1 MLPAVGI
8 LIPAMR
14 AHKLPALIDNIEAVT
29 PSPHKV
35 YWAAAIDSE
44 CAGVLKAL
52 KQKVLLDRGASWPV
66 RINALYEISNE
77 PYIFLGADD
86 LLYHPDWYEAALECM
101 ERVENV
107 GVVSVNDLNNPY
119 GTSSLIAREYIEQ
132 FGGTMDGSG
141 PIIHPGYH
149 HNWCDTE
156 LRQTGEH
163 RGRWVYCEHAVVEHI
178 HHDNGKAPYDEV
190 YALGDKYLQED
201 VGLFFSRHP
210 LWM

>member
-1 MLPAVGI
+1 MVPAVGI
-8 LIPAMR
+8 LIPTMR
-14 AHKLPALIDNIEAVT
+14 AHLIPALIKNIEMVT
-29 PSPHKV
+29 PSAHKV
-35 YWAAAIDSE
+35 YWACTRGSDCE
-44 CAGVLKAL
+44 GAL
-52 KQKVLLDRGASWPV
+52 SGQRVLLDDGGSWPV
-66 RINALYEISNE
+66 RINALYKISKE
-77 PYIFLGADD
+77 PFVFLGADD
-86 LLYHPDWYEAALECM
+86 VVFHPEWLERAFVCM
-101 ERVENV
+101 EKVEGV